1 MKLKRRA
8 RKARRIFLRREQ
20 AMWVGRKARFARFL
34 CAAIALAALL
44 PAAFEYLSPR
54 RAAAEAQSAA
64 PASQAQSD
72 PWSASQTIHPSDLI
86 KELGESKS
94 TAKPVVVCVG
104 FRPLYMGA
112 HVPGA
117 VFHGAAQSEQGLADL
132 KKWAQGVSRTANLVV
147 YCGCCPLEHCPNIR
161 PAFTALHDM
170 GFTNLRVLLLP
181 HDFATDWVEK
191 GYPVE
196 KGAERYSNA
205 NR

>member
-1 MKLKRRA
+1 MQVERKSRR
-8 RKARRIFLRREQ
+8 
-20 AMWVGRKARFARFL
+20 VRFL
-34 CAAIALAALL
+34 CIAAFVAAASAAAIGHFSTPQGAVA
-44 PAAFEYLSPR
+44 
-54 RAAAEAQSAA
+54 AQSAA
-64 PASQAQSD
+64 PSAHVQSD
-72 PWSASQTIHPSDLI
+72 PWSASQTIQPSELI
-86 KELGESKS
+86 KELGESKG

-117 VFHGAAQSEQGLADL
+117 VFHGPAQSRQGLADL
-132 KKWAQGVSRTANLVV
+132 KKWAQSVSHSANLVV

-161 PAFTALHDM
+161 PAFNALRDM

-196 KGAERYSNA
+196 KGAEKYSDA